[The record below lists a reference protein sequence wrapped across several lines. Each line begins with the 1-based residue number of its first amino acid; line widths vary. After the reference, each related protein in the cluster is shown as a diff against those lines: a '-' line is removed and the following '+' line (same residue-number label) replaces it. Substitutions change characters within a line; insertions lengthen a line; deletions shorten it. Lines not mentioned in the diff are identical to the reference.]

1 MGEVFLAEHPRL
13 PRRDA
18 LKILSAE
25 VMTSDTDFRE
35 RFHREADLAATLWHP
50 HIVGV
55 HDRGEFEGHLWI
67 SMDYVEGTD
76 AGQLAR
82 DRYRAGMPAGDVR
95 IIITAVANAL
105 DYAHQRDV
113 LHRDIKPANI
123 LLTQPDDEG
132 DRRIFLADF
141 GIARQLADVS
151 GLTATN
157 MTVGTVTYAAP
168 EQLMGADIDGRADQ
182 YALAATAFHLLTG
195 APPYHHSNPVA
206 IIGQHLNAAPPKLSD
221 RRPDLA
227 HLDQVLSK
235 ALAKDPAKRFDR
247 CRDFARALAEQTAT
261 NAAFSAARTTPAS
274 RKPAAPAPPPERSVA
289 NSPKR
294 WIALAAALGVIV
306 LAILAWH
313 PWQHR
318 QSTSA
323 STSQPPAVAPSTA
336 APESSAAPA
345 PPPPVGAP
353 TSAAPAPTQV
363 ITAVAVV
370 NGQPANG
377 YHEAP
382 SPGMNNVFECDASP
396 AAVDSGIYR
405 CPPWAADADV
415 CWPATSGTLLCSDDP
430 WKKELH
436 RFSYTNPL
444 PAVRPQTTPIPFALL
459 LDDGT
464 QCRMRN
470 GGAEAGRDDGLV
482 SAYWCHSE
490 SSVLATP
497 EAVGRRLVDAI
508 IDRSHPLWTV
518 KVGPVM
524 PGNLPP
530 PQTHAVTTAWFAG
543 N

>member
-1 MGEVFLAEHPRL
+1 MGEVYLAEHPRL

-18 LKILSAE
+18 IKILSAE
-25 VMTSDTDFRE
+25 VMTSDADFRE

-76 AGQLAR
+76 AGELAR

-95 IIITAVANAL
+95 TIITAVANAL

-113 LHRDIKPANI
+113 LHRDVKPANV

-206 IIGQHLNAAPPKLSD
+206 IISQHLNAAPPKLSD

-235 ALAKDPAKRFDR
+235 ALAKDPAERFVR
-247 CRDFARALAEQTAT
+247 CRDFARALAERTTT
-261 NAAFSAARTTPAS
+261 NATFSGASTTPAS
-274 RKPAAPAPPPERSVA
+274 RKAAASTPPPGRSVA
-289 NSPKR
+289 NSAKR
-294 WIALAAALGVIV
+294 WIALAGAFGVTA

-323 STSQPPAVAPSTA
+323 STSQPPAVSPSTA
-336 APESSAAPA
+336 APRSNAAPLPSA
-345 PPPPVGAP
+345 SAP
-353 TSAAPAPTQV
+353 TTAAPGLTQV
-363 ITAVAVV
+363 MTAVAVV
-370 NGQPANG
+370 NGQPADG
-377 YHEAP
+377 YHEGP
-382 SPGMNNVFECDASP
+382 SSGINKVFECEASP

-415 CWPATSGTLLCSDDP
+415 CWPSTSETVLCSDDP

-436 RFSYTNPL
+436 RFSYADPL
-444 PAVRPQTTPIPFALL
+444 PIVLPQAAPIPFALL

-482 SAYWCHSE
+482 SAYWCHTVI
-490 SSVLATP
+490 SVLATP

-524 PGNLPP
+524 LGDLPP
-530 PQTHAVTTAWFAG
+530 PQTHTVTAAWFAG